1 MGGVPASQEETT
13 MSNGT
18 TDEEGSEQ
26 SEVDPD
32 GQRNAI
38 QQFGR
43 TLDEWRSKIDQLMVQ
58 LDLADLDVRDEIR
71 KRLDTTQN
79 VYLAARSRLSD
90 ARSDA
95 DTNLSSLR
103 SGLEQLLRDL
113 RGAYDAAEAVVLR
126 SRQQH

>member
-1 MGGVPASQEETT
+1 MSEYAIEEKGAEL
-13 MSNGT
+13 SGT
-18 TDEEGSEQ
+18 
-26 SEVDPD
+26 DPD

-38 QQFGR
+38 RQFGR
-43 TLDEWRSKIDQLMVQ
+43 PLDEWRSKIDQLMVQ

-71 KRLDTTQN
+71 RRLDITQN

-103 SGLEQLLRDL
+103 SGIEQLLRGLGD
-113 RGAYDAAEAVVLR
+113 AYGAAESVVRR

>member
-1 MGGVPASQEETT
+1 
-13 MSNGT
+13 MSENTAGEKGSDQSR
-18 TDEEGSEQ
+18 TDL
-26 SEVDPD
+26 D
-32 GQRNAI
+32 GQRNTI
-38 QQFGR
+38 QQLGR

-71 KRLDTTQN
+71 RRLDTTQN

-113 RGAYDAAEAVVLR
+113 RDAYDAAEAVVRR